1 MNLHFFNPELYHTRR
16 AALAVD
22 IRDGLIV
29 LPANDEVGMNYRD
42 NAYPFRQDSSF
53 LYYTGLDRPGL
64 VLLIDSHTGESIL
77 MGDDATV
84 SDIVWTGPVPTL
96 HELAE
101 KSGIDRVV
109 TITQGLHWISELK
122 SKQVKFHYL
131 PIYRGD
137 HAFALS
143 KLLKLPVETVETGY
157 SKTLASAVVHMREI
171 KRAEEINEISDGIR
185 ISGDMHRAMMSYA
198 KSGMTEAQVMSQVHA
213 ECLKNNVA
221 LPYPIILSI
230 NGQTLH
236 NHSYNNTIQHGQL
249 LLGDFGAESAMH
261 YAGDI
266 TRTIPVS
273 KEFNPLQKDIYSLVL
288 TTLQH
293 SIDMVKHG
301 IPYKTIHLAAA
312 KHIASGMIDL
322 GFLSGQAEDI
332 VDQGAHALFFPHG
345 LGHPLGLDV
354 HDMEGLGEEYSGYEG
369 GLERS
374 NQFGLR
380 SLRLA
385 KPLKSGMVI
394 TVEPG
399 IYFIPE
405 LISLWKSEKKFTSFI
420 NYDKIEKVLPFGG
433 IRIEDNVLVQADHG
447 QILGPP
453 IPKEIRDIESLRD
466 KAYQ

>member
-1 MNLHFFNPELYHTRR
+1 MNLHFFDPETYHTRR
-16 AALAVD
+16 AALAGA

-29 LPANDEVGMNYRD
+29 FPANDEAGMNYRD

-53 LYYTGLDRPGL
+53 LYYTGIDRPGL

-77 MGDDATV
+77 MGDDASVT
-84 SDIVWTGPVPTL
+84 DIVWTGPVPSL

-101 KSGIDRVV
+101 MSGIDRV
-109 TITQGLHWISELK
+109 ISIKQGYQWIMELK

-143 KLLKLPVETVETGY
+143 KILKMPVEAVETEY
-157 SKTLASAVVHMREI
+157 SKALALAVVHMREL
-171 KRAEEINEISDGIR
+171 KSADEIAEISEGIR
-185 ISGDMHRAMMSYA
+185 ISGDMHRVMMTYA
-198 KSGMTEAQVMSQVHA
+198 KSGMTEAQVMAQVHA
-213 ECLKNNVA
+213 ECQRNNVA
-221 LPYPIILSI
+221 IPYPIILSV

-236 NHSYNNTIQHGQL
+236 NHSYNNTIQEGQL
-249 LLGDFGAESAMH
+249 LLGDYGAESSMH

-273 KEFNPLQKDIYSLVL
+273 KELNTFQKEIYSLVL
-288 TTLQH
+288 ATLQH
-293 SIDMVKHG
+293 SIDKVKHG
-301 IPYKTIHLAAA
+301 VPYKSIHLAAA
-312 KHIASGMIDL
+312 REIAMGMVDL
-322 GFLSGQAEDI
+322 GFLSGQADDI
-332 VDQGAHALFFPHG
+332 VEQGAHALFFPHG

-354 HDMEGLGEEYSGYEG
+354 HDMEALGEEFSGYEG
-369 GLERS
+369 GMERS
-374 NQFGLR
+374 TQFGLK

-405 LISLWKSEKKFTSFI
+405 LISLWKAEKKFTSFI
-420 NYDKIEKVLPFGG
+420 RYDKIEKVLPFGG
-433 IRIEDNVLVQADHG
+433 IRIEDNVLVQPDSG
-447 QILGPP
+447 KILGPP
-453 IPKEIRDIESLRD
+453 IPKEINEIESLRA